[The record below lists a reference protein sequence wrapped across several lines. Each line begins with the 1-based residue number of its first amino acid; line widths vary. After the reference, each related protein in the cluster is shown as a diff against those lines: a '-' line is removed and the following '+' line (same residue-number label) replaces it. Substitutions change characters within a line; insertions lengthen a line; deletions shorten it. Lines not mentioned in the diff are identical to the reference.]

1 MALGVIHKWCILV
14 LWKSSHIIFTL
25 IYSTILSFFNLL
37 WCLSRKISW
46 IATVRISHILF
57 LLISLFLVFFIFGL
71 YRIFRVFVFR
81 SQVGIYVSGF
91 YMLHICSCHICHLF
105 HTSSKIPPH
114 HFFYH
119 VAPTIYLKWYCVSL
133 YSCIESSL
141 YPIFPY
147 PHIICLHQGLLPVYF
162 LTNPQKVE
170 RHKYQG

>member
-1 MALGVIHKWCILV
+1 MVSVSANLMNSDGA
-14 LWKSSHIIFTL
+14 HIS
-25 IYSTILSFFNLL
+25 YTISPYF
-37 WCLSRKISW
+37 S
-46 IATVRISHILF
+46 
-57 LLISLFLVFFIFGL
+57 IFGIFHIWFVP
-71 YRIFRVFVFR
+71 YFRVFVFR

-133 YSCIESSL
+133 YSCLESSL

-147 PHIICLHQGLLPVYF
+147 PHIICLHQGLLPVSF
-162 LTNPQKVE
+162 LTNSQKVE